1 MKIKLFLI
9 LIFYFFIS
17 FSTYTLAI
25 SQNKIVVKIE
35 NEIITDYEIK
45 NKILTL
51 LFMAKQEL
59 NQENI
64 NNQKKQVLNQLINH
78 KLKKIEL
85 SKYNYK
91 KNQKQIDQY
100 LNSISS
106 NNSINLK
113 KEFINKNLNYEL
125 FLEEIETHFKWQQLI
140 YNTFQKKILIDEKNV
155 EIQIE
160 NFIKN
165 KASIE
170 EFRIS
175 EIEVPSNDN
184 KLNKEKILD
193 LSKKIE
199 EEGFENIALKYSSS
213 ITSPKKGDLGWV
225 NAKYLSKNIYEI
237 LKNMKIGEVSNPII
251 KPDSILFLKLN
262 NKRASKPES
271 INKEEL
277 KKNLINQKKNELF
290 NLYSRSYLSKLK
302 NTSYIEYKC
311 KIKL

>member
-85 SKYNYK
+85 SKFNYK

-106 NNSINLK
+106 NNLINLK

-140 YNTFQKKILIDEKNV
+140 YNTFEKKITIDEKNV

-199 EEGFENIALKYSSS
+199 EEGFENIASKYSSS

-302 NTSYIEYKC
+302 NTSYIEYK
-311 KIKL
+311 

>member
-140 YNTFQKKILIDEKNV
+140 YNTFQKKISIDEKNV
-155 EIQIE
+155 EIQIK

-199 EEGFENIALKYSSS
+199 EEGFENIASKYSSS

-302 NTSYIEYKC
+302 NTSYIEYK
-311 KIKL
+311 

>member
-140 YNTFQKKILIDEKNV
+140 YNTFQKKISIDEKNV
-155 EIQIE
+155 EIQIK

-262 NKRASKPES
+262 NKRVSKPES

-302 NTSYIEYKC
+302 NTSYIEYK
-311 KIKL
+311 

>member
-140 YNTFQKKILIDEKNV
+140 YNTFQKKISIDEKNV

-302 NTSYIEYKC
+302 NTSYIEYK
-311 KIKL
+311 